1 MLNKLFEALDVDGIG
16 GQINRILFITKR
28 TTKDHPANGHGQ
40 DVSRWG
46 KVVFVLLAFLIA
58 LYGVCV
64 FGVAYLLPM
73 FPTPNTDKHFY
84 EFDTKESIVDAI
96 KNTIPPVKKWYRSI
110 DDYPLLPI
118 RVDSNMN
125 SFDTSCVEYFSE
137 QFKEFVP
144 KTSPE
149 FVRIVLKNL
158 GSEMATHPL
167 ILKALHDLLTEP
179 QDLTDMFQ
187 ETERCM
193 SASASLSAIT
203 CVAKDH
209 LQMDLNA
216 LDQRTIYRYTINFGA
231 VLEALTIRM
240 ETDLPLLAAMA
251 EIGTTSRL
259 KEYTEFVS
267 KTYQNNDD
275 KTKFLS
281 DKYNSVMFALKF
293 GVGAKVSNHYEGCE
307 TCDLSLALIILE
319 AVKLDVDI
327 GHTANARVGVAIA
340 PPSTMITPF
349 VRDNIFRWEL
359 GREWV
364 DAYLAWV
371 GNTCVV

>member
-1 MLNKLFEALDVDGIG
+1 
-16 GQINRILFITKR
+16 
-28 TTKDHPANGHGQ
+28 
-40 DVSRWG
+40 
-46 KVVFVLLAFLIA
+46 
-58 LYGVCV
+58 
-64 FGVAYLLPM
+64 
-73 FPTPNTDKHFY
+73 
-84 EFDTKESIVDAI
+84 
-96 KNTIPPVKKWYRSI
+96 
-110 DDYPLLPI
+110 
-118 RVDSNMN
+118 
-125 SFDTSCVEYFSE
+125 
-137 QFKEFVP
+137 
-144 KTSPE
+144 
-149 FVRIVLKNL
+149 
-158 GSEMATHPL
+158 MATHPL